1 MEAMEQES
9 FIRGSLLAGK
19 RGLIMGVANQMS
31 LGWGIAQAAHAQ
43 GAELAFSYQ
52 SELLLKRIQPLAESI
67 SSNMLLECDATN
79 QAQLDTLFDQI
90 EKKWGRLDFI
100 VHSIAFSDKN
110 ELKGRYVDT
119 SQENFL
125 NTMNISCYSL
135 AAISKRAARLMK
147 DGGSII
153 TLSYYGAEK
162 AIPNY
167 NVMGV
172 AKAALEASVKYIAND
187 LGPDNIT
194 VNAISAGPVKTLA
207 AAGISDFKSMLKYN
221 ASVTPLRRNTTL
233 EDVGGAAVYLLSDLS
248 RGTTGEVVHVDSG
261 YHAVGMLVASESED
275 KA

>member
-1 MEAMEQES
+1 MEKDT
-9 FIRGSLLAGK
+9 FVRGSLLEGK

-31 LGWGIAQAAHAQ
+31 LGWGIAQAASAQ
-43 GAELAFSYQ
+43 GARLAFSYQ
-52 SELLLKRIQPLAESI
+52 SELLLKRIQPLAENV
-67 SSNMLLECDATN
+67 SSEMLLECDATN
-79 QAQLDTLFDQI
+79 ESQLDAIFAKV
-90 EKKWGRLDFI
+90 EREWGGLDFVI
-100 VHSIAFSDKN
+100 HSIAFSDKN

-119 SQENFL
+119 TQENFL

-135 AAISKRAARLMK
+135 AAISKRASALMK

-187 LGPDNIT
+187 LGPDGIT

-221 ASVTPLRRNTTL
+221 ESITPLRRNTTL
-233 EDVGGAAVYLLSDLS
+233 EDVGGSAVYLLSDLS
-248 RGTTGEVVHVDSG
+248 RGTTGEVLHVDSG
-261 YHAVGMLVASESED
+261 FHAVGLAKPE
-275 KA
+275 A